1 MMLVQ
6 LMMIL
11 VAVVILGMVFV
22 SLALRIPRLDVAKKT
37 SREDKLRA
45 IDTWFSRLHTLGKFN
60 GVVLLAK
67 TDEILLCESY
77 GHSSADE
84 SQELTA
90 SSAFN
95 LASVSKQFTAM
106 GVVILRSQSKLSYD
120 DKLSAYVPELSFY
133 DEITIRHLLN
143 HTSGLTDYMTLVG
156 KAKRGTGVVTPSEL
170 WALYQDVQPTL
181 EFEPGSRFK
190 YSNAGY
196 VLLAEVIERVSG
208 QSFEQFMSENIF
220 DPLDMAHTQVF
231 NLLSGSE
238 LENRVFGFKR
248 RYWIFGGRKVAA
260 DLNYFD
266 GVAGDG
272 GIYSSAEDL
281 LRWHNAL
288 RDHALVPPEQ
298 SAEAFLPARL
308 NDGSTTRYG
317 FGWFVKAPHS
327 VDHAG
332 GWQGFSSYIHRH
344 MERDELV
351 VVLDNSSNALRVNS
365 IGTRFNS
372 IGLNLTRVMTAL

>member
-1 MMLVQ
+1 MLVQ
-6 LMMIL
+6 LTIIL
-11 VAVVILGMVFV
+11 VAAVILAMVLI
-22 SLALRIPRLDVAKKT
+22 SLALRIPRLRIAKEA
-37 SREDKLRA
+37 SRQDKLGD
-45 IDTWFSRLHTLGKFN
+45 IDAWFSRLHRSGKFN

-67 TDEILLCESY
+67 SDEILLCESY
-77 GHSSADE
+77 GHSGAAHST
-84 SQELTA
+84 ELTA

-120 DKLSAYVPELSFY
+120 DKLAAYVPELSLY
-133 DEITIRHLLN
+133 DEITVRHLLN
-143 HTSGLTDYMTLVG
+143 HTSGLTDYMALIG
-156 KAKRGTGVVTPSEL
+156 KANRGSGVVTPSEL
-170 WALYQDVQPTL
+170 WALYQDVQPRL

-196 VLLAEVIERVSG
+196 VLLAEIIERVSG

-220 DPLDMAHTQVF
+220 DPLDMAHTKVF
-231 NLLSGSE
+231 NLLSGLE
-238 LENRVFGFKR
+238 PENRVFGFKR
-248 RYWIFGGRKVAA
+248 RYWIFGGPKVDA
-260 DLNYFD
+260 DLNHFD

-288 RDHALVPPEQ
+288 RDHALVPRER
-298 SAEAFLPARL
+298 SEEVFLAARL

-317 FGWFVKAPHS
+317 FGWFVIGEHS

-332 GWQGFSSYIHRH
+332 GWQGFSSYIHRN

-351 VVLDNSSNALRVNS
+351 VVLDNSSNALRINS

-372 IGLNLTRVMTAL
+372 IGMNLTRVMAAL